1 VLLLFCLERKMA
13 KNYQQDGSTLDFQ
26 NTGATDIHSG
36 DAVLSGALVG
46 VAHDDIPAGLW
57 GVLHTTGVFVLPKA
71 AEAVTLGQKLY
82 LADGKLTA
90 EAGEAA
96 APNPLAGTAW
106 ADSAADVGTV
116 PVRLGY

>member
-1 VLLLFCLERKMA
+1 MA
-13 KNYQQDGSTLDFQ
+13 KNFQRDGNTLDFQ

-36 DAVLSGALVG
+36 EAVLSGALVG

-71 AEAVTLGQKLY
+71 AEAVTVGQKLY
-82 LADGKLTA
+82 LADGKLTV
-90 EAGEAA
+90 EAGEEA

-106 ADSAADVGTV
+106 AEAAADADSV

>member
-1 VLLLFCLERKMA
+1 MA
-13 KNYQQDGSTLDFQ
+13 KNYQQDGNTLDFQ
-26 NTGATDIHSG
+26 NTGVTDIHSG

-57 GVLHTTGVFVLPKA
+57 GVLHTTGVFTLPKA
-71 AEAVTLGQKLY
+71 AEAVTVGQKLY
-82 LADGKLTA
+82 LADGKLTV
-90 EAGEAA
+90 EEGEVA

-106 ADSAADVGTV
+106 ADAAADVDAV

>member
-1 VLLLFCLERKMA
+1 MA

-26 NTGATDIHSG
+26 NAGATDIHSG

-57 GVLHTTGVFVLPKA
+57 GVLHTAGVFVLPKA
-71 AEAVTLGQKLY
+71 AESVETGQKLY
-82 LADGKLTA
+82 LADGRVTA

-96 APNPLAGTAW
+96 TPNPLAGTAW
-106 ADSAADVGTV
+106 ADAEAGDESVA
-116 PVRLGY
+116 VRLGF

>member
-1 VLLLFCLERKMA
+1 MA
-13 KNYQQDGSTLDFQ
+13 KNYQQDGNTLDFQ
-26 NTGATDIHSG
+26 NTGTTDIHSG
-36 DAVLSGALVG
+36 DAVLSGALV
-46 VAHDDIPAGLW
+46 
-57 GVLHTTGVFVLPKA
+57 VLPKA
-71 AEAVTLGQKLY
+71 AEAVTPGQKLY

-106 ADSAADVGTV
+106 AAAAADAESV

>member
-1 VLLLFCLERKMA
+1 MA
-13 KNYQQDGSTLDFQ
+13 KNYQQDGNTLDFQ

-57 GVLHTTGVFVLPKA
+57 GVLHTSGVFVLPKA
-71 AEAVTLGQKLY
+71 AEAVTVGQKLY

-96 APNPLAGTAW
+96 TPNPLAGTAW
-106 ADSAADVGTV
+106 AEAAADADSV